1 MFTANKQ
8 KLHQWQIVEVQ
19 QKHKHK
25 IQLVAFQY
33 LSMYLILWN
42 SLGVIHWAGW
52 PFGPL
57 FSLDLVPYRNKGST
71 HLILKQFSSMEPSNK
86 ANTVCVQL
94 LRPCN
99 SSEGVQ
105 DYFFLTKWI
114 PYLRFE
120 ILKNHTLS
128 GDPYLPTLYK
138 GLSPPSEDTCHVQA
152 NMDPDVDGE
161 YQVIHEFS
169 VAKFCFC
176 YLNIFEF
183 KYMKWFTS
191 FFGDMSQEVSCLS

>member
-1 MFTANKQ
+1 
-8 KLHQWQIVEVQ
+8 
-19 QKHKHK
+19 
-25 IQLVAFQY
+25 
-33 LSMYLILWN
+33 
-42 SLGVIHWAGW
+42 
-52 PFGPL
+52 
-57 FSLDLVPYRNKGST
+57 
-71 HLILKQFSSMEPSNK
+71 MEPSNK

-99 SSEGVQ
+99 SFEGVQ

-114 PYLRFE
+114 PY
-120 ILKNHTLS
+120 LS

-138 GLSPPSEDTCHVQA
+138 GLSPPPEDTCHVQA

-161 YQVIHEFS
+161 YQVFHEFS

-183 KYMKWFTS
+183 KYMK
-191 FFGDMSQEVSCLS
+191 

>member
-8 KLHQWQIVEVQ
+8 KLHQWQIVEAQ

-138 GLSPPSEDTCHVQA
+138 GLSPPPRRHVSRA
-152 NMDPDVDGE
+152 SKHGSGCGRRIPG
-161 YQVIHEFS
+161 YSWI
-169 VAKFCFC
+169 FCC
-176 YLNIFEF
+176 
-183 KYMKWFTS
+183 
-191 FFGDMSQEVSCLS
+191 